1 MDRQRTSQSFPGAL
15 SPIGKKVTLYPTE
28 QNQNTWQTILAP
40 DRLQHE
46 TGTGKIAVVPDNAR
60 SHHARALTGLHG
72 PGRLLERITP
82 IHPPPYAPDH
92 NPAGHVRNTARNN
105 TATISLALCHGR
117 LGNIESLIVA
127 IEQLADPEVAEQ
139 IQKLQSESIVDML
152 DEGLICGV
160 PRGLEV
166 PGLMAGIS
174 GMALSALRFSKKLP
188 DSTIPL
194 VLSSDIP
201 KIN

>member
-1 MDRQRTSQSFPGAL
+1 M
-15 SPIGKKVTLYPTE
+15 
-28 QNQNTWQTILAP
+28 
-40 DRLQHE
+40 
-46 TGTGKIAVVPDNAR
+46 
-60 SHHARALTGLHG
+60 
-72 PGRLLERITP
+72 
-82 IHPPPYAPDH
+82 
-92 NPAGHVRNTARNN
+92 TA
-105 TATISLALCHGR
+105 
-117 LGNIESLIVA
+117 IVA